1 MSLKLC
7 VIGVGHMGRIHADKL
22 EEIEGVTL
30 CGLIDAD
37 HGCLEEASK
46 KHTAP
51 RFNNHRE
58 ALPFADAA
66 LIATPT
72 ETHYAIAKDCLEK
85 GIHVFMEK
93 PITATAREAE
103 ELIALAGK
111 KQLILQVGHLERFSP
126 AFAKALRYVK
136 DPMFIEAQ
144 RVSMFTGRSTD
155 IDVIMDLMI
164 HDIDLVLSI
173 AGGKVTDVRAQG
185 TPVVTDKIDVANARI
200 EFDSGCVAS
209 LTASRASKRKERTF
223 KIFQKDRYFNLDL
236 LKGRMTAIARGN
248 EGAVQLEEYQAEQI
262 DPVKD
267 ELMEFVRAIQEKRQ
281 PRVEG
286 QHGLRALLLANLIR
300 ESIDSRCHARRNL
313 SSEHGEREGVAPGA
327 GYPLAGVPE
336 GATRAPRE

>member
-22 EEIEGVTL
+22 REMEDVTL

-37 HGCLEEASK
+37 HACLAEASK

-51 RFNNHRE
+51 QFKNHTQV
-58 ALPFADAA
+58 LSLTDAA

-72 ETHYAIAKDCLEK
+72 ETHYTIAKDCLQR

-93 PITATAREAE
+93 PITATVREAE
-103 ELIALAGK
+103 ELIALARA
-111 KQLILQVGHLERFSP
+111 KQLVLQIGHLERFSH
-126 AFAKALRYVK
+126 AFTKALRYIK

-144 RVSMFTGRSTD
+144 RISMFTGRSTD

-173 AGGKVTDVRAQG
+173 VGGKVTDVRAQG
-185 TPVVTDKIDVANARI
+185 TSVVTSKIDVANARI
-200 EFDSGCVAS
+200 EFESGCVAS
-209 LTASRASKRKERTF
+209 LTASRASKKKERTF
-223 KIFQKDRYFNLDL
+223 KIFQKDRYLDLDL
-236 LKGRMTAIARGN
+236 LRGKMTAVFRDNKG
-248 EGAVQLEEYQAEQI
+248 GVQLEEYQAEQI

-267 ELMEFVRAIQEKRQ
+267 ELREFVHAIQEKRK

-286 QHGLRALLLANLIR
+286 EHGLRALLLANLIK
-300 ESIDSRCHARRNL
+300 ESIDSHCRTCGNL
-313 SSEHGEREGVAPGA
+313 SSEHGEPG
-327 GYPLAGVPE
+327 
-336 GATRAPRE
+336 TR

>member
-7 VIGVGHMGRIHADKL
+7 VIGLGHMGRIHADKL
-22 EEIEGVTL
+22 KEMEGVTL

-37 HGCLEEASK
+37 HASLAEASK

-51 RFNNHRE
+51 QFKDHRQ

-72 ETHYAIAKDCLEK
+72 ETHYAIARDCLER

-93 PITATAREAE
+93 PITATTREAE
-103 ELIALAGK
+103 ELITLARAK
-111 KQLILQVGHLERFSP
+111 KLVLQVGHLERFSP
-126 AFAKALRYVK
+126 AFAKALRYIK

-144 RVSMFTGRSTD
+144 RISMFTGRSTD

-185 TPVVTDKIDVANARI
+185 TPVLTGKIDIANARI
-200 EFDSGCVAS
+200 EFESGCVAN
-209 LTASRASKRKERTF
+209 LTASRASKKKERTF
-223 KIFQKDRYFNLDL
+223 KIFQKDRYFVLDL
-236 LKGRMTAIARGN
+236 LRGKMTAVFRDNKG
-248 EGAVQLEEYQAEQI
+248 GVQLEEYQAEQI

-267 ELMEFVRAIQEKRQ
+267 ELREFVHAIEEKRK

-286 QHGLRALLLANLIR
+286 EHGLRALILANLIR
-300 ESIDSRCHARRNL
+300 ESIEKDLAERRASWAL
-313 SSEHGEREGVAPGA
+313 
-327 GYPLAGVPE
+327 
-336 GATRAPRE
+336 

>member
-22 EEIEGVTL
+22 KEMEGVIL

-51 RFNNHRE
+51 RFNDHRQ
-58 ALPFADAA
+58 ALPHADAA

-93 PITATAREAE
+93 PITATALEAE
-103 ELIALAGK
+103 ELITLARERH
-111 KQLILQVGHLERFSP
+111 LVLQVGHLERFSP

-144 RVSMFTGRSTD
+144 RVSMFTGRSAD

-173 AGGKVTDVRAQG
+173 AEGKVTDVRAQG

-200 EFDSGCVAS
+200 QFESGCVAS

-223 KIFQKDRYFNLDL
+223 KIFQKDRYFDLDL
-236 LKGRMTAIARGN
+236 LKGRMTAFTRGN
-248 EGAVQLEEYQAEQI
+248 NGSVQLEEYQAERL

-267 ELMEFVRAIQEKRQ
+267 ELKEFVRAIQEKRQ
-281 PRVEG
+281 PQVEG
-286 QHGLRALLLANLIR
+286 KHGLKALVLANLIR
-300 ESIDSRCHARRNL
+300 EAIEKNLAERRA
-313 SSEHGEREGVAPGA
+313 SEA
-327 GYPLAGVPE
+327 L
-336 GATRAPRE
+336 

>member
-7 VIGVGHMGRIHADKL
+7 VIGMGHMGRIHAGKL
-22 EEIEGVTL
+22 KEIEGVTL
-30 CGLIDAD
+30 CGLVDAD

-46 KHTAP
+46 RHSASH
-51 RFNNHRE
+51 FNHHMQ
-58 ALPFADAA
+58 ALQFTDAA

-93 PITATAREAE
+93 PITATVREAE
-103 ELIALAGK
+103 ELIALARVK
-111 KQLILQVGHLERFSP
+111 HLVLQVGHLERFSP
-126 AFAKALRYVK
+126 AFSRAMRYVK
-136 DPMFIEAQ
+136 DPMFIESQ

-185 TPVVTDKIDVANARI
+185 TQVVTDKIDVANARI

-209 LTASRASKRKERTF
+209 LTASRASKKKERTF

-236 LKGRMTAIARGN
+236 LKGRMTTLTRDNKGTAQ
-248 EGAVQLEEYQAEQI
+248 VEEYQAEQI

-267 ELMEFVRAIQEKRQ
+267 ELREFVHAIQERRQ

-286 QHGLRALLLANLIR
+286 EHGLRALLLANLIR
-300 ESIDSRCHARRNL
+300 ESIENNLAERRA
-313 SSEHGEREGVAPGA
+313 SEA
-327 GYPLAGVPE
+327 L
-336 GATRAPRE
+336 

>member
-1 MSLKLC
+1 MPLKLC
-7 VIGVGHMGRIHADKL
+7 VIGVGHMGRIHAEKL
-22 EEIEGVTL
+22 REMEGVSL

-37 HGCLEEASK
+37 EGCLDEASK

-51 RFNNHRE
+51 RFNDHR
-58 ALPFADAA
+58 AVLPLADAA

-72 ETHYAIAKDCLEK
+72 KTHYAIAKDCLEK

-103 ELIALAGK
+103 ELIALART

-126 AFAKALRYVK
+126 VFLKALRHIK
-136 DPMFIEAQ
+136 EPIFIEAQ
-144 RVSMFTGRSTD
+144 RISTFTGRSTD
-155 IDVIMDLMI
+155 VDVVMDLMI

-173 AGGKVTDVRAQG
+173 AKGEVTDVRARG
-185 TPVVTDKIDVANARI
+185 ISVVTDKIDVANARI

-223 KIFQKDRYFNLDL
+223 KIFQKDRYFDLDL
-236 LKGRMTAIARGN
+236 LKGHMSEVARGSK
-248 EGAVQLEEYQAEQI
+248 GAARVEEYQAEQI

-267 ELMEFVRAIQEKRQ
+267 ELKEFVHAIREKRQ

-286 QHGLRALLLANLIR
+286 EHGLRALLLANLIR
-300 ESIDSRCHARRNL
+300 ESIRK
-313 SSEHGEREGVAPGA
+313 A
-327 GYPLAGVPE
+327 G
-336 GATRAPRE
+336 

>member
-7 VIGVGHMGRIHADKL
+7 VIGVGHMGRIHASKL
-22 EEIEGVTL
+22 KEIEGVTL
-30 CGLIDAD
+30 CGLVDAD

-46 KHTAP
+46 KHSAP
-51 RFNNHRE
+51 HFNHHMQ
-58 ALPFADAA
+58 ALQLTDAA

-72 ETHYAIAKDCLEK
+72 ETHYEIAKDCLEK

-93 PITATAREAE
+93 PITATVREAE
-103 ELIALAGK
+103 ELIALARAK
-111 KQLILQVGHLERFSP
+111 HLVLQVGHLERFSP
-126 AFAKALRYVK
+126 AFARAMRYVK

-144 RVSMFTGRSTD
+144 RVSIFTGRSTD

-173 AGGKVTDVRAQG
+173 AGGEVTDVRAQG
-185 TPVVTDKIDVANARI
+185 TQVVTNKIDVANARI

-236 LKGRMTAIARGN
+236 LKGRMTTLTRDTKGTSQ
-248 EGAVQLEEYQAEQI
+248 VEEYEAEQI

-267 ELMEFVRAIQEKRQ
+267 ELRDFVCAIQERRQ

-286 QHGLRALLLANLIR
+286 GHGLRALVLANLIK
-300 ESIDSRCHARRNL
+300 EAIENNLAERRA
-313 SSEHGEREGVAPGA
+313 SEA
-327 GYPLAGVPE
+327 L
-336 GATRAPRE
+336 